1 MIGWGFMLMSR
12 SLDFSARYGAW
23 ALVAGGSE
31 GLGAAFAEELAARG
45 LHLVLCARRS
55 GPLESTAAR
64 LRSSH
69 GVQVKT
75 IAVDLA
81 RPDAVAMI
89 QRETSGL
96 SIGLLVCD
104 AAVAYTGPFLKE
116 ELSEYRRM
124 LDVNCGS
131 FVALIHG
138 YAREMVVRKRG
149 GIIVMSSMAAFQG
162 SPLVAVYGATKAF
175 LLSLAEA
182 VGDELREEGVDVLAC
197 CPAVV
202 LTPHFL
208 SDGHAA
214 GKKVP
219 MSLEPAAVAREAIN
233 GLGRK
238 RVVVPS
244 AMGKVARFMMGRLMS
259 RGATVAMM
267 GRSTRGLYGA

>member
-1 MIGWGFMLMSR
+1 MKT
-12 SLDFSARYGAW
+12 SLDFRARYGAW

-31 GLGAAFAEELAARG
+31 GLGAAFADELAARG
-45 LHLVLCARRS
+45 LNLFLCARRS

-64 LRSSH
+64 LRANH

-75 IAVDLA
+75 VAVDLA
-81 RPDAVAMI
+81 RPDAVATVR
-89 QRETSGL
+89 REAAGL
-96 SIGLLVCD
+96 EIGLLVCD
-104 AAVAYTGPFLKE
+104 AAVAFTGPFLKQDP
-116 ELSEYRRM
+116 SEYRRM

-131 FVALIHG
+131 FVELIHG
-138 YAREMVVRKRG
+138 YAGEMTGRKRG
-149 GIIVMSSMAAFQG
+149 GIIVMSSLAAFQG

-182 VGDELREEGVDVLAC
+182 VGDELKEDGVDVLAC

-208 SDGHAA
+208 SDTPAT

-219 MSLEPAAVAREAIN
+219 MSLEPVVVAREAIA

-238 RVVVPS
+238 RVVVPG
-244 AMGKVARFMMGRLMS
+244 AMGKIARFMMGRLMS
-259 RGATVAMM
+259 RGATVKMM
-267 GRSTRGLYGA
+267 GRSTRGMYGTR